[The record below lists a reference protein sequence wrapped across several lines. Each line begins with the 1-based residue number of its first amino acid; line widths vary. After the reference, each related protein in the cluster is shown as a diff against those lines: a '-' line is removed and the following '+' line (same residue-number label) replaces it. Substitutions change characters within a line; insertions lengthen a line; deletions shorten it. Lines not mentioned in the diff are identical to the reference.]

1 MLKDTPP
8 SGVVFFL
15 NSVFQNFS
23 ICVIAL
29 GVRVISSSK

>member
-23 ICVIAL
+23 ICVIV
-29 GVRVISSSK
+29 GCKSDIVV